1 MTHIAAIVLILGLCL
16 PQVLM
21 AGVILQDGEI
31 DRLKETID
39 TLSVK
44 KENKSRRIVGKLAG
58 GVLGGVLLGLVGG
71 VAGGAISDCSRE
83 DPYCKL
89 EYGTPGLLLGYLVG
103 VPIGMNRMDAHD
115 RFTYSL
121 VGSLIGGAASLA
133 VFKMVEN
140 ETAEKL
146 GPALV
151 VCPLIGSTI
160 MSEFFRKPPEDSRVS
175 IGLQPGPKGRLSA
188 IATLRF

>member
-1 MTHIAAIVLILGLCL
+1 MTHIVAIVLILGLCL
-16 PQVLM
+16 PQTLL

-31 DRLKETID
+31 DQIKEKTY

-71 VAGGAISDCSRE
+71 VAGGAISDCSTE

-89 EYGTPGLLLGYLVG
+89 EYGWPGLWLGYLVG
-103 VPIGMNRMDAHD
+103 VTVGINRMDTHD

-121 VGSLIGGAASLA
+121 AGSLIGGTASFA
-133 VFKMVEN
+133 VFKMVESQ
-140 ETAEKL
+140 TVEKIW
-146 GPALV
+146 PALV
-151 VCPLIGSTI
+151 ICPLVSSTI
-160 MSEFFRKPPEDSRVS
+160 MSEVFRKPLEVRRVS
-175 IGLQPGPKGRLSA
+175 IGLFPGPKGRVSA
-188 IATLRF
+188 VATLRF